1 MSTGGEG
8 QWIEDGI
15 HAAKALV
22 DGDAR
27 SRWSTTVLHGTGGGT
42 FGGSAIVELDSP
54 EERYVVK
61 LVRRNDT
68 AADHPLNWRREL
80 DVYEST
86 WLQDK
91 LPDGI
96 ALPHCHASTV
106 TDSAAVIV
114 MEAVDFDDRDH
125 RSVDWYADL
134 AVELGRLSGATLD
147 AHEPPHWAT
156 RNFIAHEMEAA
167 LEVFPA
173 MLAEPLPVIRELE
186 DRWRPHLRRLT
197 TATSSLVAA
206 LDDEPTSLNHLDI
219 FSRNATRV
227 GDRFVLID
235 WAYTGVAPIG
245 SDAAAVIVV
254 SGIFGDVPVDDFDAF
269 IEAVVSS
276 FVRGVGETG
285 AELPASDVRRCID
298 QEMTLRFAKFLTQ
311 LHGIGDG
318 IPAVIERVSGR
329 SFEDALSSWLALADA
344 LAPCVERT
352 LAAVDA

>member
-1 MSTGGEG
+1 MGGGGHE

-15 HAAKALV
+15 DAATALV
-22 DGDAR
+22 DREMR
-27 SRWSTTVLHGTGGGT
+27 SRWSTKVLHGTGGGT

-54 EERYVVK
+54 EARYVVK

-80 DVYEST
+80 DVYGSR
-86 WLQDK
+86 WLEER

-96 ALPHCHASTV
+96 VLPHCHASAV
-106 TDSAAVIV
+106 TESAAVIV
-114 MEAVDFDDRDH
+114 MEAVDFDQPAH
-125 RSVDWYADL
+125 RSVEWYSDL

-147 AHEPPHWAT
+147 AQDPPHWAT
-156 RNFIAHEMEAA
+156 HRFIAHEMDAA
-167 LEVFPA
+167 DKVFPL
-173 MLAEPLPVIRELE
+173 MLAAPVSVLRELDE
-186 DRWRPHLRRLT
+186 RWRPYLRRLVP
-197 TATSSLVAA
+197 ATGSLVAA

-235 WAYTGVAPIG
+235 WAYSGVAPIG

-254 SGIFGDVPVDDFDAF
+254 SAIFGDVPMGDFDAF
-269 IEAVVSS
+269 IDAVVSGFIS
-276 FVRGVGETG
+276 GL
-285 AELPASDVRRCID
+285 AEAGGDIRADDVHRCID

-311 LHGIGDG
+311 LHTVGD
-318 IPAVIERVSGR
+318 AVPDVIARVSGR

-344 LAPCVERT
+344 LAPSTERT
-352 LAAVDA
+352 LAAVGA